1 MSLCT
6 YTEHLPMCVELT
18 ALFGLPQFNTN
29 LFHCIQKMY
38 QQKSIAAICP
48 IFPLT
53 WPDLDFQ
60 VVWLS
65 RLSTNVYILALFFCW
80 CALNSPHTSYLRIY
94 ALLWQ
99 FSVDSTFSF
108 AMIGQLFTTRIP
120 ETFFIF
126 YLNKMKTK
134 RLSNHMSQYFIHN
147 RT

>member
-1 MSLCT
+1 MHIYRASAHVCRIDCIIRFTTIQHKL
-6 YTEHLPMCVELT
+6 
-18 ALFGLPQFNTN
+18 

-65 RLSTNVYILALFFCW
+65 RLSTNVYILALFSCW
-80 CALNSPHTSYLRIY
+80 CALNSPHTSYLRIF

-120 ETFFIF
+120 ETFFNFNWIRGKLKDF
-126 YLNKMKTK
+126 QITWANILFTIEH
-134 RLSNHMSQYFIHN
+134 R
-147 RT
+147 